1 MKANQGA
8 QYEISVDGVPRTYRD
23 RQDIALQNRAFSEVQ
38 ESAQRGQDEAP
49 ADWRGDHGGIQVGA
63 VIPMPLKLRPTGL
76 GHGVYKDN
84 VDYGVFCGEWCIGR
98 IYETRT
104 GPEFCAGSGRC
115 TCPTSR
121 QSYAPTTARRR

>member
-1 MKANQGA
+1 MNGMKSNQGA

-63 VIPMPLKLRPTGL
+63 VIRMPLKMRRP
-76 GHGVYKDN
+76 
-84 VDYGVFCGEWCIGR
+84 
-98 IYETRT
+98 
-104 GPEFCAGSGRC
+104 A
-115 TCPTSR
+115 
-121 QSYAPTTARRR
+121 